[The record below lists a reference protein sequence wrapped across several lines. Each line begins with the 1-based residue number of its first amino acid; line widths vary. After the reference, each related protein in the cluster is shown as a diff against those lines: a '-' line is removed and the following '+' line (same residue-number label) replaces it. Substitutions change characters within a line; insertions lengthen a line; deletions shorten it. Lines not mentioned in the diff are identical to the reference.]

1 MKRTCAL
8 LAIVG
13 ALAILTVG
21 FMSAK
26 DKPADK
32 NGDANSDRQADKEAI
47 QQTMKGFTAAF
58 EKGDASAAAGFLTS
72 GAELIPESAEPIR
85 GRDAVEKALKEHFA
99 KNPRVKVTLEVEAV
113 RFTSKDTAIEEGTIK
128 VVPEKGDASNNRYS
142 VLLVREDGKW
152 LLGYIKEWP
161 DDNAD
166 LKDLDWL
173 IGTWT
178 AKRGDAEVR
187 TTYEWFGN
195 KSFIKAQF
203 TVREKDKTITG
214 MQMIG
219 VDPSSGDLRTWT
231 FENDGGFG
239 EGKCTRD
246 GKKWVF
252 ETLTTLADGGVLEAQ
267 NILIQVDKNT
277 LTWQPTNL
285 TVDGEQFGNLPP
297 VKVTRL
303 VTKD

>member
-1 MKRTCAL
+1 T
-8 LAIVG
+8 
-13 ALAILTVG
+13 T
-21 FMSAK
+21 
-26 DKPADK
+26 
-32 NGDANSDRQADKEAI
+32 
-47 QQTMKGFTAAF
+47 
-58 EKGDASAAAGFLTS
+58 
-72 GAELIPESAEPIR
+72 GAELIPDTGEPIR
-85 GRDAVEKALKEHFA
+85 GRGAIQKAFTEHFA
-99 KNPRVKVTLEVEAV
+99 KNPRVKVTLEVESI
-113 RFTSKDTAIEEGTIK
+113 RFTSRDTAIEEGNIK
-128 VVPEKGDASNNRYS
+128 VTPAKGEESNNRYS

-152 LLGYIKEWP
+152 LLGFIKEWP
-161 DDNAD
+161 DEDAD

-178 AKRGDAEVR
+178 AKRQDAEVR

-203 TVREKDKTITG
+203 TVRAKDKTITA

-219 VDPSSGDLRTWT
+219 IEPTTGDLRTWT

-252 ETLTTLADGGVLEAQ
+252 ETTTVLADGSVLEAQ

-277 LTWQPTNL
+277 MTWQPTNL

-297 VKVTRL
+297 VKVTR
-303 VTKD
+303 VAGKE